1 MDLINWLTSPGGNLI
16 WDVVVQAAGIFL
28 TVFIIERWLEKREE
42 KRWLPL
48 KHRTYILL
56 IMITRSLIFDL
67 LPHKPSESQKSLY
80 YYFGNRAVIS
90 SVPKDFGNELLAL
103 ENASFV
109 SRAKELIKQ
118 HPKPLEIYQN
128 YKEFRGV
135 IDHVQLS

>member
-1 MDLINWLTSPGGNLI
+1 MPRPHSYHPDYMDLINWLTSPGGNLI

-67 LPHKPSESQKSLY
+67 SPHKPSESQKSLY

-90 SVPKDFGNELLAL
+90 SVPKDFGNELLAGIT
-103 ENASFV
+103 SV
-109 SRAKELIKQ
+109 SWTGS
-118 HPKPLEIYQN
+118 IYATATPSI
-128 YKEFRGV
+128 V
-135 IDHVQLS
+135 A